1 MAKNLT
7 VNIPLEEYARREIE
21 RVVRD
26 YVRSDSEDNETL
38 ADKLTPLFVEMAEKI
53 TPPTF
58 QYPEG
63 VRGIG
68 NGKYPG
74 DIFYS
79 CSTTTETK
87 EV

>member
-7 VNIPLEEYARREIE
+7 VNIPLEEYAKEKID

-38 ADKLTPLFVEMAEKI
+38 ADKLTALFCEMAEKI
-53 TPPTF
+53 TPTF

-68 NGKYPG
+68 NGNYLG
-74 DIFYS
+74 DVFYS